1 MEIVSAMAVNVIA
14 SIVFLVGIGLT
25 LINLPGNILILLLA
39 LGYAVYDGFVHITFQ
54 TLFIVFALFI
64 AGELAEFIAGAVGA
78 KKEKAS
84 VRAMMAAVIG
94 AIIGGIIG
102 TGLLPVIG
110 SVLGAMAGA
119 YGASYAAE
127 YSKVG
132 DAEHARR
139 VGISV
144 MKGQAVGM
152 IFKIVM
158 AVGMA
163 ALIIVK
169 MPWGI

>member
-1 MEIVSAMAVNVIA
+1 MEMISVMAVNIAA
-14 SIVFLVGIGLT
+14 SIGLLVGIGLT
-25 LINLPGNILILLLA
+25 LINLPGNIVILLLA
-39 LGYAVYDGFVHITFQ
+39 LGYAVYDGFIHITFQ
-54 TLFIVFALFI
+54 TLFIVFTLFI
-64 AGELAEFIAGAVGA
+64 AGEVVEFIAGAVGA

-84 VRAMMAAVIG
+84 SRAMLAAVVG

-110 SVLGAMAGA
+110 SVLGAITGA
-119 YGASYAAE
+119 YGASYIAE
-127 YSKVG
+127 YSKAG
-132 DAEHARR
+132 NAEHARR

-158 AVGMA
+158 AVGMV
-163 ALIIVK
+163 ALIVLE
-169 MPWGI
+169 MPWGL

>member
-1 MEIVSAMAVNVIA
+1 MEVVSGLAINVIT

-25 LINLPGNILILLLA
+25 LINLPGNIVILLLA

-54 TLFIVFALFI
+54 TLFIVFTMFI
-64 AGELAEFIAGAVGA
+64 AGELAEFIAGALGA

-84 VRAMMAAVIG
+84 ARAMLAAVVG

-119 YGASYAAE
+119 YGASYVAE
-127 YSKVG
+127 YTKAG
-132 DAEHARR
+132 DAEQARR

-158 AVGMA
+158 AVGMTV
-163 ALIIVK
+163 LIVSKI
-169 MPWGI
+169 PWGI